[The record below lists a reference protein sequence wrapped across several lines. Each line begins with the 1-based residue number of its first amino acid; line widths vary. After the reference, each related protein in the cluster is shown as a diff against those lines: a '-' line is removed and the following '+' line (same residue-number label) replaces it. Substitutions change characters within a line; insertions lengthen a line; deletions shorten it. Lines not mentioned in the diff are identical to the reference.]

1 MGNQTTMT
9 KLISFG
15 LLLLTL
21 LLPSHTMAEDAE
33 DQGEPET
40 LYVELKPAFVT
51 NYLSRKM
58 GYIKADVTLQVSGS
72 ATAAAIERHKPA
84 IRHNLVMLFSRQ
96 EEAALGTVEGKQALK
111 ETALQEVISA
121 LQQEGE
127 PSDITDILFTS
138 FIVD

>member
-1 MGNQTTMT
+1 MT
-9 KLISFG
+9 PSIATPLIPCW
-15 LLLLTL
+15 LLMIWTL
-21 LLPSHTMAEDAE
+21 LLPGYVSAEEETAE
-33 DQGEPET
+33 SGPET

-51 NYLSRKM
+51 NYLSPKM
-58 GYIKADVTLQVSGS
+58 GYIKADVTLKVSGG
-72 ATAAAIERHKPA
+72 ATVEAIERHQPA